1 MAAVSPSL
9 MHTPRSRL
17 ADLWRE
23 WLRPLL
29 LGAAIIFPIKSA
41 LADFNWVPSGSM
53 EPTITPLEFVWVNK
67 LAYDLKVPFTTHHLA
82 QWGDPQRGDVAVF
95 FSPQDGG
102 RLVKRVIGL
111 PGDTIEMRDDRLI
124 LNGEPL
130 DYTDITRDSHAPV
143 ITANEQLPGRPHP
156 VQVLTDRAA
165 YRTFGP
171 LIVPEDHYFMLGDNR
186 DNSHDSRFFGPVPR
200 ARIVGRATSVIASFD
215 LDRWAC
221 PRPSRFFTALP

>member
-1 MAAVSPSL
+1 

-17 ADLWRE
+17 AHFWRE
-23 WLRPLL
+23 WLRPLA
-29 LGAAIIFPIKSA
+29 LGFAIILPIKSA
-41 LADFNWVPSGSM
+41 IADFNWVPSGSM

-95 FSPQDGG
+95 FSPADGD

-111 PGDTIEMRDDRLI
+111 PGDTIEMRQDRL
-124 LNGEPL
+124 LVNGQPIAYNAISRTS
-130 DYTDITRDSHAPV
+130 DASTIHA
-143 ITANEQLPGRPHP
+143 TEELPGRPHP
-156 VQVLTDRAA
+156 VQILTDRMAL
-165 YRTFGP
+165 RTFGP
-171 LIVPEDHYFMLGDNR
+171 LTVPEGHYFMLGDNR

-200 ARIVGRATSVIASFD
+200 DQIVGRATNVIASFD

-221 PRPSRFFTALP
+221 PRPSRFFTPLP